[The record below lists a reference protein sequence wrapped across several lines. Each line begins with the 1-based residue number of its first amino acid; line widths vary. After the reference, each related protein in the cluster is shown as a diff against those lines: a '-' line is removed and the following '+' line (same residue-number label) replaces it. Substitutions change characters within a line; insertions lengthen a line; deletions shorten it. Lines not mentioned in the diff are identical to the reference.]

1 MECVVFFSV
10 NAALS
15 SSNGGGFFWK
25 GIKLK
30 TYRQICVSRQA
41 KGAGSTPSLYFSF
54 FPSFFSFFP
63 FRFFFFFAYLF
74 CCFSINICLNNCYLI
89 ECNKQQEKYRV
100 SKERIV
106 Y

>member
-1 MECVVFFSV
+1 M
-10 NAALS
+10 
-15 SSNGGGFFWK
+15 GK

-54 FPSFFSFFP
+54 FPSFFLS
-63 FRFFFFFAYLF
+63 FRFCFVLFAYLF

-89 ECNKQQEKYRV
+89 DCNKQQEKYRV
-100 SKERIV
+100 SKEKIV